1 MKKFLAIMG
10 SSLIGLMFAT
20 SANAANPEPV
30 PVEVEWIAPITIATT
45 INLKFGLLDL
55 NMALND
61 TVTINPD
68 DTWSDPQTNVVG
80 GTQAAARLT
89 ITATAAQLITITAD
103 NPSNGTYYNLDSF
116 MCNYD
121 AAGSDSNCDGG
132 GYTETSVASATLL
145 IGATLKGNGNA
156 VAGVDNST
164 FDVTVT
170 YQ

>member
-1 MKKFLAIMG
+1 MKKFGAILGPAMMGTMLAAG
-10 SSLIGLMFAT
+10 
-20 SANAANPEPV
+20 ANAAPESV
-30 PVEVEWIAPITIATT
+30 PVNVEWIAPITIVATV
-45 INLKFGLLDL
+45 NLQFGLLDL
-55 NMALND
+55 NMAATE

-68 DTWSDPQTNVVG
+68 DTWSDPQTNVIG
-80 GTQAAARLT
+80 GTQAAALLT
-89 ITATAAQLITITAD
+89 ITATAAQSITITAD

-121 AAGSDSNCDGG
+121 AAGSDSACDT

-145 IGATLKGNGNA
+145 VGAKLTGLSGA
-156 VAGVDNST
+156 VASTDDST

>member
-1 MKKFLAIMG
+1 MKGLLAILG
-10 SSLIGLMFAT
+10 SAPIGLMLGTGAD
-20 SANAANPEPV
+20 AANPEPV
-30 PVEVEWIAPITIATT
+30 TVGMNFVDPITIAKTV
-45 INLKFGLLDL
+45 NLQFGLLDL

-89 ITATAAQLITITAD
+89 ITATAAQSITITAD

-116 MCNYD
+116 MCNYA
-121 AAGSDSNCDGG
+121 AAGSDSACDT

-145 IGATLKGNGNA
+145 VGAKLTGLSGA
-156 VAGVDNST
+156 VASTDDST